1 MVQTLSTYQV
11 AIMTVLRVVGVH
23 CNKRSW
29 MDTAQSQSQKVIWE
43 DQKFRGFGTRGVC
56 ITPHASY
63 WIADNT
69 QILPFLGD
77 QSFSLTVCQSCADSS
92 DTELRRRGR
101 PALRIFLNVH
111 LASMAMTEG
120 IFVFV
125 HLDQVGHG
133 ATMVVV
139 LESPSQLLDE
149 CTAPQAWS
157 EANCL
162 RVTIRKRKSGLHDAD
177 LDMARTIS
185 CCAISG

>member
-1 MVQTLSTYQV
+1 
-11 AIMTVLRVVGVH
+11 
-23 CNKRSW
+23 
-29 MDTAQSQSQKVIWE
+29 
-43 DQKFRGFGTRGVC
+43 
-56 ITPHASY
+56 
-63 WIADNT
+63 
-69 QILPFLGD
+69 
-77 QSFSLTVCQSCADSS
+77 
-92 DTELRRRGR
+92 
-101 PALRIFLNVH
+101 
-111 LASMAMTEG
+111 MAMTEG

-149 CTAPQAWS
+149 CTAPQTWS

-162 RVTIRKRKSGLHDAD
+162 RVTIRKRKSGLHNAD